1 MKRAKQFLN
10 IAVSSTVGVY
20 LGKWLFLWWNHRTHP
35 ELYALTSAPWYV
47 QMLPATV
54 IMAGLILLEI
64 AVFLLVRW
72 IIAWKKKQ

>member
-20 LGKWLFLWWNHRTHP
+20 LGKWLFLWWNYGTHP

-54 IMAGLILLEI
+54 IIAGLILLEI